1 MAAHPLPLRRT
12 WPSLKPQRRWRAL
25 AALTGLA
32 GLALAAG
39 LAGCGFELRQT
50 PPLPFSR
57 IALTGFPAQSPMA
70 AELRE
75 RLSASAQVVDT
86 PGQAEVVLQ
95 ARTEARSKSLVAS
108 TAAGQVRELTLRLR
122 FEFRLVTPGGRELVP
137 PTVLLQSRDMSYSET
152 FALGKAQEEAEIYAA
167 MQADTV
173 QQVLRRLSRAR
184 LSPGAPAVVN
194 APAAAGAAAPAAS
207 AASAALAALAAPA
220 APARAPASAAPASA
234 VPG

>member
-1 MAAHPLPLRRT
+1 MAVA
-12 WPSLKPQRRWRAL
+12 
-25 AALTGLA
+25 A
-32 GLALAAG
+32 GLAVVVS

-57 IALTGFPAQSPMA
+57 IALAGFPAKSPMA

-95 ARTEARSKSLVAS
+95 ARTETRSKSVVAS

-137 PTVLLQSRDMSYSET
+137 PTELLQSRDMSYSET
-152 FALGKAQEEAEIYAA
+152 NALAKAQEQAEIYAA
-167 MQADTV
+167 MQADLV
-173 QQVLRRLSRAR
+173 QQLLRRLAR
-184 LSPGAPAVVN
+184 VNLAPGALTSPVAGPYEPAQ
-194 APAAAGAAAPAAS
+194 PAAS
-207 AASAALAALAAPA
+207 APPAPA
-220 APARAPASAAPASA
+220 GAASPAPR
-234 VPG
+234 

>member
-1 MAAHPLPLRRT
+1 MAAAHPTRIPQA
-12 WPSLKPQRRWRAL
+12 WPSAQTRRRWWAL
-25 AALTGLA
+25 AALAGLA
-32 GLALAAG
+32 GAAG

-57 IALTGFPAQSPMA
+57 IALTGFPARSPME

-95 ARTEARSKSLVAS
+95 VRTDSRSKSVVAS
-108 TAAGQVRELTLRLR
+108 TAAGQVRELTLRLK

-137 PTVLLQSRDMSYSET
+137 PTELLQSRDMSYSET
-152 FALGKAQEEAEIYAA
+152 YALGKAQEEAEIYAA

-184 LSPGAPAVVN
+184 LS
-194 APAAAGAAAPAAS
+194 AGAAAAAS
-207 AASAALAALAAPA
+207 APA
-220 APARAPASAAPASA
+220 APVPAATVPAATAPAITASA
-234 VPG
+234 VAG

>member
-1 MAAHPLPLRRT
+1 MAAAHPPAPPCARPCTPPRC
-12 WPSLKPQRRWRAL
+12 RWLTL
-25 AALTGLA
+25 AAALGLA
-32 GLALAAG
+32 VSAG
-39 LAGCGFELRQT
+39 LTGCGFELRQT

-57 IALTGFPAQSPMA
+57 IALTGFPLRSPLV

-75 RLSASAQVVDT
+75 RLSASVQVVDT

-95 ARTEARSKSLVAS
+95 ARTEARSKSVVAS
-108 TAAGQVRELTLRLR
+108 TASGQVRELTLRLR
-122 FEFRLVTPGGRELVP
+122 FEFRLVTPSGRELVP
-137 PTVLLQSRDMSYSET
+137 PTELLQSRDMSYSET

-184 LSPGAPAVVN
+184 LAPGAPVAASTSAS
-194 APAAAGAAAPAAS
+194 APAIS
-207 AASAALAALAAPA
+207 
-220 APARAPASAAPASA
+220 ASA

>member
-1 MAAHPLPLRRT
+1 MAAHPLPLRRA

-25 AALTGLA
+25 AGLTGLA
-32 GLALAAG
+32 GLAVAAG

-57 IALTGFPAQSPMA
+57 IALTGFPAKSPMA

-95 ARTEARSKSLVAS
+95 ARTEARSKSVVAS

-137 PTVLLQSRDMSYSET
+137 PTLLLQSRDMSYSET

-184 LSPGAPAVVN
+184 LTPGAPAAAI
-194 APAAAGAAAPAAS
+194 APAAAAAVAAAPAGPVMAP
-207 AASAALAALAAPA
+207 APAPAPA
-220 APARAPASAAPASA
+220 ATASA

>member
-1 MAAHPLPLRRT
+1 MAVA
-12 WPSLKPQRRWRAL
+12 
-25 AALTGLA
+25 A
-32 GLALAAG
+32 GLAVVVS

-57 IALTGFPAQSPMA
+57 VALAGFPAKSPMA

-95 ARTEARSKSLVAS
+95 ARTETRSKSVVAS

-137 PTVLLQSRDMSYSET
+137 PTELLQSRDMSYSET

-184 LSPGAPAVVN
+184 LTPGAPPAVI
-194 APAAAGAAAPAAS
+194 APAAAAAGASAPAGPVM
-207 AASAALAALAAPA
+207 APVPVPVPVPV
-220 APARAPASAAPASA
+220 PARAPAPAATASA
-234 VPG
+234 GPG

>member
-1 MAAHPLPLRRT
+1 MAGA
-12 WPSLKPQRRWRAL
+12 
-25 AALTGLA
+25 A
-32 GLALAAG
+32 GLAVVVS

-57 IALTGFPAQSPMA
+57 IALAGFPAKSPMA

-95 ARTEARSKSLVAS
+95 ARTETRSKSVVAS

-137 PTVLLQSRDMSYSET
+137 PTELLQSRDMSYSET
-152 FALGKAQEEAEIYAA
+152 NALAKAQEQAEIYAA
-167 MQADTV
+167 MQADLV
-173 QQVLRRLSRAR
+173 QQLLRRLAR
-184 LSPGAPAVVN
+184 VNLAPGAPTSSVAGPYE
-194 APAAAGAAAPAAS
+194 PAQPAQPAAS
-207 AASAALAALAAPA
+207 APPAPA
-220 APARAPASAAPASA
+220 GAASPAPR
-234 VPG
+234 

>member
-1 MAAHPLPLRRT
+1 MAAHPSPALAPAPALCSGLRIR
-12 WPSLKPQRRWRAL
+12 PHRRWRVRVAV
-25 AALTGLA
+25 AGAA
-32 GLALAAG
+32 GLAVAAS

-57 IALTGFPAQSPMA
+57 IALTGFPAKSPMA

-95 ARTEARSKSLVAS
+95 ARTEARSKSVVAS

-122 FEFRLVTPGGRELVP
+122 FEFRLVTPAGRELVP
-137 PTVLLQSRDMSYSET
+137 PTELLQSRDMSYSET

-173 QQVLRRLSRAR
+173 QLVLRRLSRAK
-184 LSPGAPAVVN
+184 LNPGAPAAAT
-194 APAAAGAAAPAAS
+194 APAAAAAGAAAPAVP
-207 AASAALAALAAPA
+207 APA
-220 APARAPASAAPASA
+220 PALAPASAATASA
-234 VPG
+234 APG

>member
-1 MAAHPLPLRRT
+1 MG
-12 WPSLKPQRRWRAL
+12 L
-25 AALTGLA
+25 ASLA
-32 GLALAAG
+32 GLTVTAG

-57 IALTGFPAQSPMA
+57 IALTGFPAKSPMA

-95 ARTEARSKSLVAS
+95 ARTDSRSRSVVAS
-108 TAAGQVRELTLRLR
+108 TAAGQVRELTLRLK

-137 PTVLLQSRDMSYSET
+137 PTELLQSRDMSYSET

-173 QQVLRRLSRAR
+173 QQVLRRLSRAK
-184 LSPGAPAVVN
+184 LAP
-194 APAAAGAAAPAAS
+194 GAAAAPS
-207 AASAALAALAAPA
+207 APA
-220 APARAPASAAPASA
+220 ITASA

>member
-1 MAAHPLPLRRT
+1 MTAHPLPLRRAR
-12 WPSLKPQRRWRAL
+12 PSLDPRRRWPVL
-25 AALTGLA
+25 AVVAGLA
-32 GLALAAG
+32 GLAVAAG

-57 IALTGFPAQSPMA
+57 IALTGFPAKSPMA

-75 RLSASAQVVDT
+75 RLSASVQVVDT

-95 ARTEARSKSLVAS
+95 ARTEARSKSVVAS

-137 PTVLLQSRDMSYSET
+137 PTELLQSRDMSYSET

-184 LSPGAPAVVN
+184 FAPGAPAAAPPP
-194 APAAAGAAAPAAS
+194 APAPTPAPT
-207 AASAALAALAAPA
+207 PA
-220 APARAPASAAPASA
+220 TTASA